1 MADEP
6 RADELTTDPEAVRAD
21 LENVL
26 RRIVDQPQALSVVAV
41 PMRRATVFEV
51 TTAPEDM
58 GQVIGRRGRT
68 ARALRTLLD
77 CRGDAEDAQYGFEIL
92 DQ

>member
-1 MADEP
+1 MSEP
-6 RADELTTDPEAVRAD
+6 RSDPEAVRAD
-21 LENVL
+21 LESLL
-26 RRIVDQPQALSVVAV
+26 RQIVDQPQELSVVAV

-51 TTAPEDM
+51 TAAPEDM

-77 CRGDAEDAQYGFEIL
+77 CRGDAESAQYGLEIL
-92 DQ
+92 DD